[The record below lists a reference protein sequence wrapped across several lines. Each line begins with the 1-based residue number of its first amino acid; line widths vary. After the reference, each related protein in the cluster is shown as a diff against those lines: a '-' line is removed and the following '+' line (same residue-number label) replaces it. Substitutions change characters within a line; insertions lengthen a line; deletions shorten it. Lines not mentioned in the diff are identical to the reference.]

1 MAIEQGK
8 YGLWYSKGVGF
19 ATQEQAQAHEDDA
32 NVPAFQ
38 GKSAPVPKP
47 IPKAAPAAAPA
58 PATAV
63 AHKSAPTTE
72 PAPKSPAVWPG
83 IIVAVLMVI
92 SLAVLVTKCTRA
104 SGDPERKAA
113 NEAAMQE
120 IKRQRLVR
128 SFVAR
133 HLKDPDSAE
142 FRNQSGLCGE
152 VNAKNGFGGYTGYRR
167 FMAANED
174 LVVFEGGKQLTP
186 AEFDEAWRRAC

>member
-19 ATQEQAQAHEDDA
+19 ATKEQAQAHEDDA
-32 NVPAFQ
+32 SVPGFP
-38 GKSAPVPKP
+38 GNSAPVPKP
-47 IPKAAPAAAPA
+47 IPKAAPAPAAEAVAAHKPA
-58 PATAV
+58 PT
-63 AHKSAPTTE
+63 PE
-72 PAPKSPAVWPG
+72 PAPKSPTVWPG

-92 SLAVLVTKCTRA
+92 SLAVLVTRCTRA

-128 SFVAR
+128 SFVTR

-142 FRNQSGLCGE
+142 FRNQSGMCGE

-174 LVVFEGGKQLTP
+174 MVVFEGDGRLTRP
-186 AEFDEAWRRAC
+186 EFDEAWRRAC